1 MKRTEND
8 LARMAPASRNGGIG
22 HKKKRDEMFQHCYGL
37 SEMECEFKV
46 LPTKLPKSH
55 RPSTT
60 NLYDQAIKKK
70 KKVREGGLQQARKT
84 AKMVTQKYNDLS
96 KSLLSL

>member
-1 MKRTEND
+1 
-8 LARMAPASRNGGIG
+8 
-22 HKKKRDEMFQHCYGL
+22 MFQHCYGP

-55 RPSTT
+55 LPSTT
-60 NLYDQAIKKK
+60 NLYDQPERR
-70 KKVREGGLQQARKT
+70 KKVREGGLQQARKA
-84 AKMVTQKYNDLS
+84 AKIVTQKYNDLS